1 MAPEHADNN
10 IWVALLPLLL
20 TACGGEPDD
29 TAVRAYLLEHP
40 EIVLDNPE
48 VKQAISAAAEQRR
61 RQAEESARRYVLANN
76 RQIIR
81 SPLTPTLGNAS
92 ANISIIQFSDY
103 QCAPCKQTYGEL
115 EIVKN
120 SRDDIEVLYLELP
133 VYGSNSELAARAAI
147 AANVNGVFVDYHRS
161 LMQSDAML
169 DVARIREAA
178 IAAGMT
184 DAQVENSF
192 ANPET
197 IEYLAELREL
207 AEKLDVNGTPTYL
220 IGNELVRGGM
230 TAAQFTAAL
239 NRQLPSEIRSR

>member
-1 MAPEHADNN
+1 MNNN

-20 TACGGEPDD
+20 TACGGEPDN
-29 TAVRAYLLEHP
+29 TEVRAYLLEHP

-48 VKQAISAAAEQRR
+48 VEQAISAVAEQRR
-61 RQAEESARRYVLANN
+61 RQAEESTRRNVLAAN
-76 RQIIR
+76 RQLIR
-81 SPLTPTLGNAS
+81 SPLTPTLGNAD

-147 AANVNGVFVDYHRS
+147 AANANGVFVEYHRS

-169 DVARIREAA
+169 NVASIRAAA

-184 DAQVENSF
+184 DAQIENSF
-192 ANPET
+192 SDPET
-197 IEYLAELREL
+197 IEYLVQLRAL
-207 AEKLDVNGTPTYL
+207 AEKLNVSGTPTYL
-220 IGNELVRGGM
+220 IGNEFVRGAM

-239 NRQLPSEIRSR
+239 DR